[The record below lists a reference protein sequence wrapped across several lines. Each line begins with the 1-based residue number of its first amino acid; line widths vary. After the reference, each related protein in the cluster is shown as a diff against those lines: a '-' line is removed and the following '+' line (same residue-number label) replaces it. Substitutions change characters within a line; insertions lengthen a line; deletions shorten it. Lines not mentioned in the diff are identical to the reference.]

1 MPVTQTSI
9 KPLSSFPLIQS
20 TCGPA
25 TVCQALWIRGCARE
39 KSHMRPDWHISPVR
53 TEATDRTRGA
63 ITLSQDIGDKK
74 EVKNSILGTG
84 GKRENQRK
92 ILSIKGQQRRQRPEG
107 RGGQRGERGYE
118 LKPILRVGGYCSGR
132 RVARLTVG
140 TSLCLPTV
148 VHVT

>member
-1 MPVTQTSI
+1 MLVLQTQGPETDLQKSQEEVGI
-9 KPLSSFPLIQS
+9 VVHTCKDMDIWSSL
-20 TCGPA
+20 A
-25 TVCQALWIRGCARE
+25 
-39 KSHMRPDWHISPVR
+39 
-53 TEATDRTRGA
+53 
-63 ITLSQDIGDKK
+63 SQDIGDKK

-118 LKPILRVGGYCSGR
+118 RKPILRVGGYCSGR